1 MNKIRYS
8 QAMSSRWN
16 RKERYML
23 EKDNMTR
30 HIKFLS
36 YWIKTTIL
44 LFTFT
49 ITKKDTNSKSRGQLA
64 AFYMRKKN
72 ETTTT
77 KNSKERIIRGIPIQL
92 FETREKL
99 GI

>member
-1 MNKIRYS
+1 MNNIRFS
-8 QAMSSRWN
+8 QVMSSGWN

-23 EKDNMTR
+23 KEDNMTR

-49 ITKKDTNSKSRGQLA
+49 ITYKDTNSGSRG
-64 AFYMRKKN
+64 
-72 ETTTT
+72 
-77 KNSKERIIRGIPIQL
+77 
-92 FETREKL
+92 
-99 GI
+99 

>member
-1 MNKIRYS
+1 
-8 QAMSSRWN
+8 MSNGWN

-23 EKDNMTR
+23 KKDNMTR
-30 HIKFLS
+30 HIKFPS

-44 LFTFT
+44 FFTFT

-64 AFYMRKKN
+64 AFYMREKKK
-72 ETTTT
+72 ETSTT

-92 FETREKL
+92 FETIEKL